1 MTTGI
6 FHSPTLIYYLMYEEG
21 SSTLCWSNAKISSS
35 SDNTSQQIK
44 TGERERERG
53 GINLRAGRRES
64 GRDIRNE
71 YNDDHEISPDFF
83 V

>member
-1 MTTGI
+1 MKRVLQPFVGAMPK
-6 FHSPTLIYYLMYEEG
+6 FHHH
-21 SSTLCWSNAKISSS
+21 
-35 SDNTSQQIK
+35 QITRANK
-44 TGERERERG
+44 SKQEREREREG
-53 GINLRAGRRES
+53 GYNLRAGRRES